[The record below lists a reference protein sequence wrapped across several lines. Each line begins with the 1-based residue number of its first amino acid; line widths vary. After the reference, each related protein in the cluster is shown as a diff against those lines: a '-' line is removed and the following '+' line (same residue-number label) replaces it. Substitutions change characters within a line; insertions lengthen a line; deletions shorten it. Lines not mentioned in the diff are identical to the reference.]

1 MMRKLFLVSTLSLV
15 SLVSGQAKT
24 IENDQPVE
32 ITGTVTH
39 DFSGKKA
46 IKMEHLYLTSVNGD
60 TVTMNERQWPVKRIE
75 ILFVGSYPEQ
85 SAPYKA
91 TMEALKTGKTVTLNG
106 RFEWQHHWNQLFFEV
121 D

>member
-1 MMRKLFLVSTLSLV
+1 MRKLFLVSTLSLV

-60 TVTMNERQWPVKRIE
+60 TVTMNERNISKWLGCWIAESHQNSG
-75 ILFVGSYPEQ
+75 VG
-85 SAPYKA
+85 
-91 TMEALKTGKTVTLNG
+91 
-106 RFEWQHHWNQLFFEV
+106 R
-121 D
+121 